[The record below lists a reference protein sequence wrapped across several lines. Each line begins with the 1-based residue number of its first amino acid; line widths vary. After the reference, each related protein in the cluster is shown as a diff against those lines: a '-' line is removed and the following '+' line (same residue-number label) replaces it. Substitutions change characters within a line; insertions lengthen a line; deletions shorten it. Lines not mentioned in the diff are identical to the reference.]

1 MRWMSDVKTYEQ
13 YLAENGSLTYTFKGV
28 SMKPMLTQGRD
39 LFTVVAKGPQRCKKY
54 DVVLYRRPPN
64 QYVLHRIIQV
74 RQEDY
79 VILGDN
85 CIGKEYGIRD
95 EDIIGVLTSFTFR
108 GKTIAVSDWRYQM
121 YCRVWVLLHPL
132 RILVKKTAGKLRHL
146 ARRKLCR

>member
-1 MRWMSDVKTYEQ
+1 MSNPKTYEQ
-13 YLAENGSLTYTFKGV
+13 YLAENGSLTYTFKGI

-39 LFTVVAKGPQRCKKY
+39 LFTVAAKGPQRCKKY

-74 RQEDY
+74 RQNDY

-95 EDIIGVLTSFTFR
+95 ADIIGVLTAFTFC
-108 GKTIAVSDWRYQM
+108 GKRIQVSDWRYQL
-121 YCRVWVLLHPL
+121 YSHVWVWLHPL
-132 RILVKKTAGKLRHL
+132 RITVKKAEGKLKRL
-146 ARRKLCR
+146 AKRILRNEA

>member
-1 MRWMSDVKTYEQ
+1 MSNPKTYEQ

-39 LFTVVAKGPQRCKKY
+39 LFTVAAKGPQRCKKY

-95 EDIIGVLTSFTFR
+95 EDIIGVLTAFTFCGR
-108 GKTIAVSDWRYQM
+108 HIPVSDWRYQL
-121 YCRVWVLLHPL
+121 YCHVWVWLHPL
-132 RILVKKTAGKLRHL
+132 RITVKKAGGKLKRL
-146 ARRKLCR
+146 AKRILRNEA